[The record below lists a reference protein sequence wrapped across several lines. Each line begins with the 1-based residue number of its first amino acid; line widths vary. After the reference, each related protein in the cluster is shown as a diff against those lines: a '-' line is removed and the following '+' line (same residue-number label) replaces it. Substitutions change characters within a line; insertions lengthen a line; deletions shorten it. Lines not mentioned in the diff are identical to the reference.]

1 MEPLVTVIMPFYN
14 EEKYIEKSVSCII
27 DQTYKNLEILLIDD
41 GSSDNSLE
49 KVKKI
54 NDNRIKIIS
63 LEKNIGRAAARNIGI
78 EEAKGD
84 FITLMDS
91 DDECDQHRVERQL
104 ETIIRNG
111 ENTVCG
117 TWIKIIIN
125 GKETLKKLPID
136 HNEIIK
142 GFNRHFNSV
151 TFVAGTMM
159 ASNSIF
165 KEFKYRTKFK
175 YFEDWDLLLRLYE
188 SGRVNFLNVP
198 EPLYSYCIR
207 SKSSRTAQD
216 WYDYNIFARNCQK
229 RRRKQLGE
237 FNSLYEFLLS
247 IKKNPFKL
255 LCYNIFRFS
264 ILLKRKL
271 QRY

>member
-1 MEPLVTVIMPFYN
+1 MEPLVTVIIPFYN

-27 DQTYKNLEILLIDD
+27 NQTYKNLEILLIDD

-78 EEAKGD
+78 EEAKGE
-84 FITLMDS
+84 FVTLMDA
-91 DDECDQHRVERQL
+91 DDECDKYRIEKQL
-104 ETIIRNG
+104 ETIIKNG

-117 TWIKIIIN
+117 TWIKIIVN
-125 GKETLKKLPID
+125 KKEILKKLPIN

-142 GFNRHFNSV
+142 GFNRQFNRV
-151 TFVAGTMM
+151 TIVAGTIM
-159 ASNSIF
+159 ASSRIF

-175 YFEDWDLLLRLYE
+175 YFTDWDLLLRLYE
-188 SGRVNFLNVP
+188 SGRVNFKNVP

-207 SKSSRTAQD
+207 SKSTRTAED
-216 WYDYNIFARNCQK
+216 WYDYNIFTRNCQH
-229 RRRKQLGE
+229 RRLKGE
-237 FNSLYEFLLS
+237 FEFDSLEEFNLYLENNLLESLYYRTLKS
-247 IKKNPFKL
+247 MI
-255 LCYNIFRFS
+255 RV
-264 ILLKRKL
+264 KRKIEN
-271 QRY
+271 Y

>member
-1 MEPLVTVIMPFYN
+1 MEPLVTVIMPFYD

-41 GSSDNSLE
+41 ASSDNSLE

-78 EEAKGD
+78 EEAKGK

-142 GFNRHFNSV
+142 GFNRHFNRV

-207 SKSSRTAQD
+207 SKSTRAAED
-216 WYDYNIFARNCQK
+216 WYDYNIFARNCQH
-229 RRRKQLGE
+229 RRLKGE
-237 FNSLYEFLLS
+237 CEFDSLEKFNLHLEKNLLESLYYTTLKS
-247 IKKNPFKL
+247 MI
-255 LCYNIFRFS
+255 RV
-264 ILLKRKL
+264 KRKIEN
-271 QRY
+271 Y